1 MIEIISSVFYF
12 FNYSVS
18 HHFYAL
24 FILSNSFHSM
34 IKYILKLL
42 YKKIWNQIIIKI
54 FIYKY
59 INSKM
64 GDFLSVPNKDKESE
78 DNENNDVFY
87 KIKLYFLKI
96 LNRKSLIN
104 F

>member
-1 MIEIISSVFYF
+1 
-12 FNYSVS
+12 
-18 HHFYAL
+18 
-24 FILSNSFHSM
+24 
-34 IKYILKLL
+34 
-42 YKKIWNQIIIKI
+42 
-54 FIYKY
+54 
-59 INSKM
+59 M